1 MIDHPDREKMVLHN
15 ISFSMD
21 KKKNPNSSAPIGII
35 IGLNPSTDTTVKKDM
50 QLGVDASRPDLWIY
64 GENFSIL
71 IENKIVGSL
80 NPQQLANHRS
90 KFPKGVN
97 LEITR
102 TQREVSIV
110 LSQLK
115 QDKDRIESYLIE
127 QFINFLSSEEIDKV
141 SHRKPGSNGIFSR
154 NDVSQIPH
162 FEFERVIP
170 KKKYRIYKVNPLLNQ
185 KELLTDETSGPIP
198 CRKWV
203 AKHVNEHY
211 KEYMEQGFIT
221 GDPPTINERC
231 SHDNKL
237 GQWYLETFIQW

>member
-1 MIDHPDREKMVLHN
+1 MNLFTYHGKKEDHVTNILMNILSLNKRLCQRFIHLMIDHPDREKMVLHN

-102 TQREVSIV
+102 T
-110 LSQLK
+110 
-115 QDKDRIESYLIE
+115 
-127 QFINFLSSEEIDKV
+127 
-141 SHRKPGSNGIFSR
+141 
-154 NDVSQIPH
+154 
-162 FEFERVIP
+162 
-170 KKKYRIYKVNPLLNQ
+170 
-185 KELLTDETSGPIP
+185 
-198 CRKWV
+198 
-203 AKHVNEHY
+203 
-211 KEYMEQGFIT
+211 
-221 GDPPTINERC
+221 
-231 SHDNKL
+231 
-237 GQWYLETFIQW
+237 